1 MPYPPFLTSYVTT
14 IITQKRALVNR
25 IQALFYQF
33 FNVITSNIFSN
44 LKAPINLKSI
54 SLIQSAQD
62 AQNNEKNSTFLFI
75 SRFDLSQDLP
85 SKDYG

>member
-1 MPYPPFLTSYVTT
+1 MPYPPFLTSYVPT

-62 AQNNEKNSTFLFI
+62 AQNNEKNSTFLLFRASI
-75 SRFDLSQDLP
+75 
-85 SKDYG
+85 

>member
-1 MPYPPFLTSYVTT
+1 MLYPPFLTSYVTT

-54 SLIQSAQD
+54 SLVQSAQD
-62 AQNNEKNSTFLFI
+62 AQNNEKKAQLSSL
-75 SRFDLSQDLP
+75 SRASI
-85 SKDYG
+85 